1 MKNDNLDLFFIKLD
15 KKVIVSDKIGNII
28 ENLAIDFSLVVDN
41 NVKFD
46 LFDII
51 SNIRN
56 NNYKFNDE
64 FKISK
69 KMKTMK
75 YAIKLLI
82 SIIFWMNY

>member
-1 MKNDNLDLFFIKLD
+1 MKNNSLDLFFIKLD

-28 ENLAIDFSLVVDN
+28 ENLAIDFSLVVEH

-64 FKISK
+64 FEISK

>member
-1 MKNDNLDLFFIKLD
+1 MKNNSLDLFFIKLD

-28 ENLAIDFSLVVDN
+28 ENLAIDYSLVVDN

-64 FKISK
+64 NKNSK
-69 KMKTMK
+69 KNENYEICNKTFNID
-75 YAIKLLI
+75 YFLD
-82 SIIFWMNY
+82 